1 MRRPSRLAAFLLAA
15 LPLLQ
20 ACGREQPVTV
30 AGTRLD
36 SLPTPPP
43 LPLSRFNVPLV
54 YDYTPVLAVVERSVP
69 RKFGSIDSV
78 HMVGNDPNRH
88 YAYEAVRGP
97 FTTFVRDN
105 EVHLRATLSYA
116 ARGYFKPRFGPTI
129 GAGCGGDSPA
139 ERPRVTVELV
149 TPLTLT
155 PEWHLSSHARIG
167 RLAPTSSADRDRCTV
182 SIIRYDVTQRVIAA
196 ARDALNSH
204 LPDIDRKI
212 SRVDLTDRFQEW
224 WGLLNKPIQL
234 TDNVWL
240 LLGPERLRM
249 GGVSGSGTDLIV
261 DAGLDARPTIVTG
274 AEPRPKVP
282 PLPLLARD
290 TVETG
295 FHIVL
300 GGLINYSDASRTI
313 TDALKGKSVTEA
325 GRTVTV
331 RSARV
336 SPLPHGQLSFAVAF
350 TGDANGTLVFVGK
363 PIYDRH
369 AGQLRVPDLD
379 YDLTTDS
386 DLISAYSW
394 LRSDALR
401 ELFREKARLP
411 ADLLITRGRSLLT
424 DGLNRKLGDAVT
436 LSARVDSVDVAGIYV
451 TASGIVIRAVATGN
465 AGMDVRER
473 K

>member
-1 MRRPSRLAAFLLAA
+1 MFLLAA
-15 LPLLQ
+15 LPLVQ
-20 ACGREQPVTV
+20 ACRREQPVTV

-54 YDYTPVLAVVERSVP
+54 YDYTPVLAVVERAVP
-69 RKFGSIDSV
+69 RKFGAIDSA
-78 HMVGNDPNRH
+78 HMVGTDPNRH

-155 PEWHLSSHARIG
+155 PEWHLSSHSRIG

-224 WGLLNKPIQL
+224 WGLLNKPIRL

-249 GGVSGSGTDLIV
+249 GNVSGSGTDLIV

-274 AEPRPKVP
+274 VEPHPKAP
-282 PLPLLARD
+282 PLPPIARD
-290 TVETG
+290 TIATG

-300 GGLINYSDASRTI
+300 GGLIDYSDASRTI

-336 SPLPHGQLSFAVAF
+336 SPLPHGQLSFAVSF

-379 YDLTTDS
+379 YDLSTDS

-411 ADLLITRGRSLLT
+411 ADLLITKGRSLLS

-436 LSARVDSVDVAGIYV
+436 LSAHVDSVDVAGIYV